1 MSGPDG
7 VFNATASL
15 LEAAIE
21 RVTGSPSELRAKASE
36 CTQCANDVD
45 TAANDTNQVVS
56 TLGQGWQGAAYDSCK
71 GATDKLVQEL
81 INVLKQNLQ
90 QEAQRLNSSAEALTN
105 AKSSMDQEKQG
116 FEQMKGM
123 ILQIMQAMIAAAMGS
138 PNAGALIAAAIA
150 KAVMKA
156 MELMTQKENNSK
168 QIEQQLSNAF
178 QQLYSQQNARTSS
191 R

>member
-7 VFNATASL
+7 IFNSTAQL

-21 RVTGSPSELRAKASE
+21 RVTGSPSELRAKAQE

-45 TAANDTNQVVS
+45 AAANDTKQIVIN
-56 TLGQGWQGAAYDSCK
+56 LGQGWNGAAYDAAK
-71 GATDKLVQEL
+71 DTTDKLIQEL

-90 QEAQRLNSSAEALTN
+90 QEAQRLNSSAEALTG
-105 AKSSMDQEKQG
+105 AKQNMEQEKQD
-116 FEQMKGM
+116 FEQIKQM
-123 ILQIMQAMIAAAMGS
+123 IMQIMQAMIQAAMGS

-150 KAVMKA
+150 QAVMKA
-156 MELMTQKENNSK
+156 IQLMTQKQQSSQ
-168 QIEQQLSNAF
+168 QIEKQLSSTF
-178 QQLYSQQNARTSS
+178 SQLYSQQNATTS